1 MIRIAVDAMSGDLG
15 PRVAIL
21 AALQL
26 ARVHAELELIL
37 VGDRAQLEALL
48 PSQYPS
54 TINIHHAADVV
65 AMTDDPRTAL
75 RRKRESSMWLAL
87 ELVQQRA
94 ADACVSAGNT
104 GALMAKIG
112 RASCRERGR
121 NTVGGGSTRNK
132 K

>member
-26 ARVHAELELIL
+26 GRVHAELELIL
-37 VGDRAQLEALL
+37 LGDRAQLEALL
-48 PSQYPS
+48 LSQYPS

-75 RRKRESSMWLAL
+75 RLKRESSLCLAL
-87 ELVQQRA
+87 DLVQQRA
-94 ADACVSAGNT
+94 ADSFVSADS
-104 GALMAKIG
+104 L
-112 RASCRERGR
+112 
-121 NTVGGGSTRNK
+121 
-132 K
+132 

>member
-26 ARVHAELELIL
+26 ARVHAELELVR

-48 PSQYPS
+48 HAHDPS
-54 TINIHHAADVV
+54 TIRIHHAGDVV
-65 AMTDDPRTAL
+65 AMTAEPRTGW

-87 ELVQQRA
+87 VLVQQRA
-94 ADACVSAGNT
+94 PDACVSAGNT
-104 GALMAKIG
+104 G
-112 RASCRERGR
+112 
-121 NTVGGGSTRNK
+121 
-132 K
+132 